1 VAVRR
6 AELSRE
12 ESAAYL
18 GGLVD
23 LPAWAVERACR
34 YVGSHPRGEYESAMP
49 DLGAIRAR
57 ALAQIRLEQDRRDSA
72 RLLRAPDFEPVPT
85 ERIESFMAKIREAIG
100 RKAMP

>member
-1 VAVRR
+1 MPGTRQSESRNRREIGKWVAWLVAVRR

-34 YVGSHPRGEYESAMP
+34 YLGSQPRGEYEPAMP
-49 DLGAIRAR
+49 DLGAIRVR
-57 ALAQIRLEQDRRDSA
+57 A
-72 RLLRAPDFEPVPT
+72 
-85 ERIESFMAKIREAIG
+85 
-100 RKAMP
+100 